1 MTDQPARSSA
11 VMEFGSVLD
20 RLLTVVE
27 VADQL
32 RDAYLDEITDLQF
45 AIEEVLFA
53 LKRTFEDGPGY
64 GVTESLQMALARLSH
79 AQSLHD
85 AVKED
90 ALRHYQVLESLQSLL
105 WRTAAR
111 STFGSP
117 IRSPQPQ
124 AQCP

>member
-1 MTDQPARSSA
+1 
-11 VMEFGSVLD
+11 MEFGSVLD
-20 RLLTVVE
+20 RLLTLVKVT
-27 VADQL
+27 DQV

-64 GVTESLQMALARLSH
+64 GVTESLQMALARLNH

-90 ALRHYQVLESLQSLL
+90 AVRHYQVLESLQSLL